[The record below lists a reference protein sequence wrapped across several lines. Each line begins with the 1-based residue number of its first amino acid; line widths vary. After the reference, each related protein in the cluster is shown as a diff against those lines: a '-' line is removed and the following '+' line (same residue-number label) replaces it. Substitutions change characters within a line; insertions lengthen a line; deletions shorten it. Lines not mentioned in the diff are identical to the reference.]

1 MKRTSQKD
9 IAKRLGMTE
18 KVLSD
23 IVRGR
28 VTPTYRLAKALATAT
43 RTDLLLWFEGDMAA
57 KKAAIH
63 KA

>member
-1 MKRTSQKD
+1 MKHTSQKD
-9 IAKRLGMTE
+9 IARRLRMQE
-18 KVLSD
+18 RVLSD
-23 IVRGR
+23 IVRGK

-43 RTDLLLWFEGDMAA
+43 RTDLLLWFEGSTAA